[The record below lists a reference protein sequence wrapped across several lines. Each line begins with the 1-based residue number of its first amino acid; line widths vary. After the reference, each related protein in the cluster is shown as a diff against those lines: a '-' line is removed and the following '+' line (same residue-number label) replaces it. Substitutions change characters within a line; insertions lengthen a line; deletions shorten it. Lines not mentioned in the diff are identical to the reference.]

1 MFKVLYEDDNFIA
14 VEKEQGFV
22 CVPDP
27 GDADSLLE
35 AVKREVSPSA
45 ELCHRLDRNTGG
57 IVLFA
62 KNPQALADAEQAM
75 KDGEISKTY
84 TAVLAGRPAGLF
96 GDGKTFK
103 TLKAFHFKDA
113 KKGTVYIYDTPRK
126 LAREIIT
133 KVKPLSY
140 DPVSDTTLCDIML
153 VTGRTHQIR
162 AHMAHLGHPVA
173 GDGKYGRNA
182 INKKLPYRYQALWA
196 REMKFTGKFEK
207 KYALPAKISSK
218 PEFK

>member
-1 MFKVLYEDDNFIA
+1 MFKVLYEDDSFIA

-153 VTGRTHQIR
+153 VMIAIITLCAIHTVCAIFTICTVHTTCAVFTVIAMLSCDAVLVIIR
-162 AHMAHLGHPVA
+162 SVCTRFR
-173 GDGKYGRNA
+173 DQR
-182 INKKLPYRYQALWA
+182 
-196 REMKFTGKFEK
+196 
-207 KYALPAKISSK
+207 
-218 PEFK
+218 